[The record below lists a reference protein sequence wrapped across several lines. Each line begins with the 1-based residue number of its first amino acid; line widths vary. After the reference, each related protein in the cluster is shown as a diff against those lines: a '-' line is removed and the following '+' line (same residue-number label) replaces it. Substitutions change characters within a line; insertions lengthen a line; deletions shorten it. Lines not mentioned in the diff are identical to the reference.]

1 MTKSEWLMVNN
12 MEKQEETEKRKIAR
26 GKNKDY
32 PLMNLES
39 ALEVAKV
46 VDEMKGHAT
55 REDIEKGLGKKGGGL
70 SKRIAATRKWGLV
83 TGVGEMELT
92 EMAKKILHP
101 LDDKEG
107 LQARKEAFFSV
118 SIFNEVHDTY
128 GWKLPREDLLIN
140 FLTRKGIPKEEAI
153 TLTNIIFSSKT
164 LFEGE
169 GKEESF
175 KETID
180 INPNPINDKKIDSN
194 LFYVIFK
201 LGKLSEQA
209 KTLTKIQLKE
219 NLVELK
225 NKMPSL
231 SLFQSQLELV
241 LKDIEVFDEKTLPL
255 VIVPR
260 IENIVRILEHELKL
274 S

>member
-1 MTKSEWLMVNN
+1 MVNN
-12 MEKQEETEKRKIAR
+12 MENKKQEETEKNKTAR

-39 ALEVAKV
+39 AIEVAKV

-55 REDIEKGLGKKGGGL
+55 REDIEKGLGKRGGGL
-70 SKRIAATRKWGLV
+70 SKRIAATRTWGLI

-92 EMAKKILHP
+92 EIAKKMLHP
-101 LDDKEG
+101 LDDNEG

-128 GWKLPREDLLIN
+128 GWKLPREDLLVN

-153 TLTNIIFSSKT
+153 TLTNIIFSFKA

-169 GKEESF
+169 AIEG
-175 KETID
+175 D
-180 INPNPINDKKIDSN
+180 IVSEKSQGENKIKRIDSKMDLT
-194 LFYVIFK
+194 LFSVVFD
-201 LGKLSEQA
+201 LGKLLEQA
-209 KTLTKIQLKE
+209 KNLSKIQLKE
-219 NLVELK
+219 KLVELK
-225 NKMPSL
+225 NKMPQL
-231 SLFQSQLELV
+231 PLFQSQLDLV
-241 LKDIEVFDEKTLPL
+241 LKDIEIFDEKTLPL
-255 VIVPR
+255 LIAPR
-260 IENIVRILEHELKL
+260 IENIVKILEHELNL